1 MSLRRHFLLF
11 CLFPWELYPARL
23 SSYLPSTLT
32 CPERFW
38 PNSLCSIAPQKLK
51 IICAEQ
57 NYFTN
62 YASLSLI
69 EKALK
74 KSSTIH
80 DIFQLS
86 FNQLFLFTF
95 QFLSFLLYPSNND
108 NCTKSETQLRLFL
121 PSSCICAYQLNDETK
136 PHYITISKC
145 PLFLSVLC
153 VCSFGK
159 ASLTCYFVLKYDRTY
174 NSSTNEIFLKSYIAL
189 NQKVQ
194 FGY

>member
-1 MSLRRHFLLF
+1 MSLRRRFLLF
-11 CLFPWELYPARL
+11 CLFSSELYPAQL
-23 SSYLPSTLT
+23 SYYLPSTLT

-38 PNSLCSIAPQKLK
+38 PNSLCSIAPKKLK

-57 NYFTN
+57 DYFTN

-69 EKALK
+69 EKALENPQPFM
-74 KSSTIH
+74 T
-80 DIFQLS
+80 S
-86 FNQLFLFTF
+86 FNQVFLFTF

-145 PLFLSVLC
+145 PLFLSVLLC
-153 VCSFGK
+153 
-159 ASLTCYFVLKYDRTY
+159 L
-174 NSSTNEIFLKSYIAL
+174 
-189 NQKVQ
+189 Q
-194 FGY
+194 FW